1 MYMYIHNT
9 PKLVQIGCHQVDNT
23 EQPTKTNS
31 NGLLGDS
38 GDLENFIK
46 LTNSTDSI

>member
-23 EQPTKTNS
+23 EQRTKTNS